1 MRLRAFSLSRRG
13 SGESTGTP
21 GHQGLDSRYAALPG
35 EGAAMAESPRFGH
48 MARTPTARR
57 GVELTPPIVVAEIGC
72 NHKGDIDIAI
82 EMIKIAAQFCDVD
95 VVKFQKRNN
104 KELLSEEEYDAP
116 HPNPINAFGRSYGEH
131 REFLEF
137 DLNQHRTLM
146 AACKEWG
153 VVYSSSIWDLTS
165 AREIAS
171 LEPQLIKVPSA
182 INADLPVLER
192 LFSEFSGE
200 IHVSLGM
207 TSNAEKDRLVELA
220 RSRGRLKD
228 IVLYHCVSGYPVDD
242 DELYLLEIRKL
253 CEELGNDVKGIGFS
267 GHHRGISADIAALT
281 LGATYFERHFTLDR
295 TWKGTDHVASLE
307 PDGLR
312 RLARNL
318 RLALPAL
325 RYKDAEILE
334 VEREQRKKLKRVR
347 DL

>member
-1 MRLRAFSLSRRG
+1 MTEHQVGTRG
-13 SGESTGTP
+13 TG
-21 GHQGLDSRYAALPG
+21 GALHQGLDKRYDALPG
-35 EGAAMAESPRFGH
+35 EGAEVGKSLRFGH
-48 MARTPTARR
+48 MARTPTARKR
-57 GVELTPPIVVAEIGC
+57 AELTPPIVVSEIGC
-72 NHKGDIDIAI
+72 NHKGDMDIAI

-104 KELLSEEEYDAP
+104 KELLSEKEYDAP
-116 HPNPINAFGRSYGEH
+116 HPNPINSYGKSYGEH

-137 DLNQHRTLM
+137 DLDQHRTLM
-146 AACKEWG
+146 AACEEWG
-153 VVYSSSIWDLTS
+153 VVYSTSIWDVTS

-171 LEPQLIKVPSA
+171 LEPQFIKVPSA
-182 INADLPVLER
+182 INTDLPVLEC

-200 IHVSLGM
+200 IHISLGM
-207 TSNAEKDRLVELA
+207 TSNAEKDRLIELA
-220 RSRGRLKD
+220 RSRDRLKD
-228 IVLYHCVSGYPVDD
+228 VVLYHCVSGYPVDD
-242 DELYLLEIRKL
+242 EELYLLEIRKL
-253 CEELGNDVKGIGFS
+253 CEELGNEVKGIGFS

-325 RYKDAEILE
+325 RYKDAEILQ
-334 VEREQRKKLKRVR
+334 VEREQRRKLKRVR